1 MAMFQYFKRVDGQSP
16 GSKLPDP
23 QGALAQEVPSRAISA
38 ANTEIV
44 CLSCTRKFLV
54 DRCIP
59 NVLVD
64 MISTDHCLNVESR
77 HPFQV
82 TCVDSCS

>member
-1 MAMFQYFKRVDGQSP
+1 MAMFQYFKRVDGQYP

-38 ANTEIV
+38 ANTEV
-44 CLSCTRKFLV
+44 ALLV
-54 DRCIP
+54 DRRIP

-64 MISTDHCLNVESR
+64 MISTDHRLNVESR